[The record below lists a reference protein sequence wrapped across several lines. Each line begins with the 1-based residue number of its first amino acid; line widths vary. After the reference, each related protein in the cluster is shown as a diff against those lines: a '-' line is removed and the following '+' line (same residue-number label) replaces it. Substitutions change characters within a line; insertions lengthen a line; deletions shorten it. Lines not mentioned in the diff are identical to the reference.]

1 MPKARKNSL
10 ADSLYTDVVS
20 ALSGVRRG
28 LSLVSLGA
36 GAARA
41 ALLPLLLA
49 IVVTGCATS
58 GKEAARDYSELLDTW
73 TRSAKLYDGIDVR
86 LTIHATFRNHD
97 YRTAYVDRYV
107 EAYRLEEGSR
117 EAMYTREAEE
127 SELYNEFFV
136 SVSTSDVS
144 LNDLDSRRSVWKLY
158 LEDGSGAVLSP
169 VSVKRISTSSALT
182 SALFPYMDTWSVGY
196 IVRFPRYS
204 ASGTEPVPNE
214 KSEYLRLRI
223 AGLLGNGSLV
233 WKLEN
238 NR

>member
-1 MPKARKNSL
+1 LAYSL
-10 ADSLYTDVVS
+10 FAGVVS
-20 ALSGVRRG
+20 ALSAVRRG
-28 LSLVSLGA
+28 LLLDAGDA

-41 ALLPLLLA
+41 VGLLLLLA
-49 IVVTGCATS
+49 TVATGCATS
-58 GKEAARDYSELLDTW
+58 GKEAAHEYSERLDVW
-73 TRSAKLYDGIDVR
+73 TRSIKLYDGIDVR
-86 LTIHATFRNHD
+86 LTLHATFRNRD

-136 SVSTSDVS
+136 SVSAPDTS

-158 LEDGSGAVLSP
+158 LEDGSGVVLSP
-169 VSVKRISTSSALT
+169 VSIKRIATSSALT

-204 ASGTEPVPNE
+204 ASGTEPIPNE

-233 WKLEN
+233 WNLEN